1 MALQSGHDAPAINRF
16 FCLTTFFLW
25 FELPLFYRITSLVDT
40 LDKSIKFYGMITPT
54 KQGHSKVTHS

>member
-25 FELPLFYRITSLVDT
+25 FELLSFYRITSLVDT
-40 LDKSIKFYGMITPT
+40 LDKSIKFYVMIAPT
-54 KQGHSKVTHS
+54 